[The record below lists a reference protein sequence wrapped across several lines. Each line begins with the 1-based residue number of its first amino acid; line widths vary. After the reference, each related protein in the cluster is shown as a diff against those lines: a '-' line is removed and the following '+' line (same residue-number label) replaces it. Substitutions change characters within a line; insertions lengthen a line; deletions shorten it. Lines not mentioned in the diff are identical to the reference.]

1 MTTSFFLIQLI
12 DKENNNGIMN
22 LHRFD
27 QEIFLLGKSIMK
39 YDNVHIQ
46 GIEPDLPPSPLSFGG
61 SLFSSDSTSIW
72 CGFDIIPR
80 PDFEDNMTLF
90 EELEKWTMDSI
101 YILRFLINLNLR
113 AKMFFYVEIIQE
125 DQENKKITIQKDF
138 DPGCDSG
145 SSFHINYNMYSL
157 VFPLL
162 TRLLNYRPTNKFK
175 SIMYNNANAKI
186 GSSAIIDY
194 FYSFAAFEG
203 IFHNWTEENGYSELW
218 GSAIATAEEQNTL
231 HEGLHAHFQQFLHQ
245 NPLERRKKRQLES
258 FCSSTFPRDRKIRRT
273 LRQRFK
279 SYMDTRLTQEIRDK
293 EEIQALWAH
302 FRRIYS
308 RRNEIGHSLENYTR
322 TAGFI
327 EDTETLFSSI
337 KILMDFELISF
348 IEGKLDWKFEERST
362 QLRDIIS
369 PMTPREV
376 LSLFL
381 FDLDGENQS
390 EVNLRSRTGIEPLEK
405 IEFYSNMELNEEQLK
420 IVYQRELK
428 MHYPTNWRD
437 QNIDRQENQGFI
449 SIYPNPYF
457 WLLTTT
463 ETAHYVFK
471 TFEIRSYTMEGGSTY
486 SKFSTDDVLMII
498 KAESIEIP
506 DNSLL
511 FSEEWD
517 F

>member
-12 DKENNNGIMN
+12 DKGDNNDIMN

-27 QEIFLLGKSIMK
+27 QEIILLGKSIMR
-39 YDNVHIQ
+39 NNIVHIQ
-46 GIEPDLPPSPLSFGG
+46 GIEPELPSPPLNLGG
-61 SLFSSDSTSIW
+61 GAFSIDNTSIW

-80 PDFEDNMTLF
+80 PDFEENMTLF
-90 EELEKWTMDSI
+90 NELEKWTMDSI
-101 YILRFLINLNLR
+101 YVLRFLINLNLR
-113 AKMFFYVEIIQE
+113 VKMFFYVEIIQK
-125 DQENKKITIQKDF
+125 DQENMKITIQKDF

-145 SSFHINYNMYSL
+145 SSFHINHNRYSL
-157 VFPLL
+157 VLPLL

-175 SIMYNNANAKI
+175 SIMYNNTNAKV
-186 GSSAIIDY
+186 GSSVIIDY
-194 FYSFAAFEG
+194 FYSFAALEG
-203 IFHNWTEENGYSELW
+203 IFHNWSEENGFSELW
-218 GSAIATAEEQNTL
+218 GSAIATVEEQNTL

-245 NPLERRKKRQLES
+245 NPSEGRKKRQLES

-273 LRQRFK
+273 VRQRFK

-293 EEIQALWAH
+293 EEIQALWSH
-302 FRRIYS
+302 FSRIYS

-322 TAGFI
+322 TTGFI
-327 EDTETLFSSI
+327 EDTETLFSCI

-348 IEGKLDWKFEERST
+348 IEGELDWKFEERSIL
-362 QLRDIIS
+362 LRDIIS
-369 PMTPREV
+369 PMTSREV

-390 EVNLRSRTGIEPLEK
+390 DVNLRSGRGIEPLDK
-405 IEFYSNMELNEEQLK
+405 IEFHSNMELNEEQLK
-420 IVYQRELK
+420 IVYKRELK
-428 MHYPTNWRD
+428 MHYPANWRE
-437 QNIDRQENQGFI
+437 QNLHRQENQGII

-463 ETAHYVFK
+463 EIAHYVFK
-471 TFEIRSYTMEGGSTY
+471 TFEIRSYIMEGRSIY
-486 SKFSTDDVLMII
+486 SQISADDILMIV

-506 DNSLL
+506 DDSVL